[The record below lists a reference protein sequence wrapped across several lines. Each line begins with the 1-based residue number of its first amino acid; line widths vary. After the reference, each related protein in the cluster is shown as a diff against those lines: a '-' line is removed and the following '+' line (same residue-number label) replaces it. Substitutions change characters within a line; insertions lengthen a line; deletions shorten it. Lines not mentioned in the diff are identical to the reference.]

1 MEGPPTEGPSAE
13 GAPLTAMGPLLEPGV
28 LPSDDEEGTDEQAPG
43 TDEAEATDE
52 APPAPG
58 GALGAAVAAALR
70 AALERTGVV
79 PPQGPPEIPATPPTS
94 EPLDLLDTSSAP
106 WLRDPELGVQWA
118 ESWIASHQDHEVA
131 PGEVEAEVE
140 EGPELAAPIAD
151 PSDTPPPPPVQE
163 IAVTPPPPPP
173 APPPPPPEPLPSS
186 REAAPPEPVPLP
198 PRSRPYEPRSLE
210 LFSGQAGPASVPATW
225 AQRTVP
231 APDPVRDIVAV
242 ASPRSRRPGSR
253 IPVALAIGIG
263 LVLGLIGGLVAYA
276 AGPAVTDV
284 YLTRYDVPVRN
295 LPEALDGLRIVQ
307 VSDLHLPGS
316 AATADSAARLVVR
329 ARPDIVLIT
338 GDMIDDASPATLEAL
353 DRFLAMTRGSRGT
366 FAILG
371 ERETTLREQLEPV
384 YAAKGIRLLANERAS
399 LEVGNAR
406 LIVAGF
412 DGSSKRR
419 LQLTPAGTWDMGE
432 LVRPRAEII
441 MTHASELLAD
451 VPAADLKTAAF
462 VVAGHSLGGTLGLP
476 SLLGQS
482 SRYRSGWYMLEDTHL
497 YVSNGIGTG
506 RLRARL
512 LAPAEVTRFTLR
524 RATQPF
530 EAPSAEAPGS
540 D

>member
-1 MEGPPTEGPSAE
+1 MEGPRTEGPSPE
-13 GAPLTAMGPLLEPGV
+13 GAPLTAMGPLLEPGI
-28 LPSDDEEGTDEQAPG
+28 LPSDDEEGIDEQAPG
-43 TDEAEATDE
+43 TDESEATDE

-79 PPQGPPEIPATPPTS
+79 PPQGPPEAPTAPPTS
-94 EPLDLLDTSSAP
+94 EPLDLLDTSLAP

-131 PGEVEAEVE
+131 PGEVEAEAE
-140 EGPELAAPIAD
+140 AAPD
-151 PSDTPPPPPVQE
+151 PAAPVAEPTDTPPPPPTAQE

-173 APPPPPPEPLPSS
+173 APPPEPPPTA
-186 REAAPPEPVPLP
+186 RETAPAGPVTLP
-198 PRSRPYEPRSLE
+198 PSRRPYEPRSLE
-210 LFSGQAGPASVPATW
+210 LFSGQAGPAPTPATW
-225 AQRTVP
+225 AERAVP
-231 APDPVRDIVAV
+231 APDPVRDLVAV
-242 ASPRSRRPGSR
+242 VPPRPRPPASR
-253 IPVALAIGIG
+253 IPVTLAVGIG

-276 AGPAVTDV
+276 VGPAVTDV

-295 LPEALDGLRIVQ
+295 LPAALDGLRIVQ

-316 AATADSAARLVVR
+316 AAAADSAARLVVR

-338 GDMIDDASPATLEAL
+338 GDMIDDASPATLDAL
-353 DRFLAMTRGSRGT
+353 SRFLTMARGSRGT
-366 FAILG
+366 FALLG
-371 ERETTLREQLEPV
+371 ERETKLREELEPV

-399 LEVGNAR
+399 VEVGNAR

-412 DGSSKRR
+412 DGSPRRR
-419 LQLTPAGTWDMGE
+419 LQLTPAGTWDMAE
-432 LVRPRAEII
+432 LVRPRVEII

-451 VPAADLKTAAF
+451 VPAADIKTAAF
-462 VVAGHSLGGTLGLP
+462 VVAGHSLGGTLGMP
-476 SLLGQS
+476 SLLGRS
-482 SRYRSGWYMLEDTHL
+482 SRYRSGWYMLEATHL

-506 RLRARL
+506 RLPARL

-530 EAPSAEAPGS
+530 EAPSPEGPET

>member
-1 MEGPPTEGPSAE
+1 MEGPPSEGPSPE
-13 GAPLTAMGPLLEPGV
+13 GAPLTAIGPLLEPGI

-43 TDEAEATDE
+43 ADEAEAMDE

-79 PPQGPPEIPATPPTS
+79 PPQGPPEAPTAPPTS

-131 PGEVEAEVE
+131 PGEAEAVVEAA
-140 EGPELAAPIAD
+140 PDPAAPIAE

-163 IAVTPPPPPP
+163 IAVTPPLPPP
-173 APPPPPPEPLPSS
+173 APPPTPPEPPPTA
-186 REAAPPEPVPLP
+186 REAVPPEPVPLP

-210 LFSGQAGPASVPATW
+210 LFSGQAGPAPVPATW

-242 ASPRSRRPGSR
+242 ASPRSRRPASR
-253 IPVALAIGIG
+253 IPVALAVGIG

-276 AGPAVTDV
+276 VGPAVTDV

-338 GDMIDDASPATLEAL
+338 GDMIDDASPATVDAL
-353 DRFLAMTRGSRGT
+353 SRFLVMTRGSRGT

-371 ERETTLREQLEPV
+371 ERETKLREELEAV

-419 LQLTPAGTWDMGE
+419 LQLTPAGTWEMGE
-432 LVRPRAEII
+432 LVRPRVEII

-506 RLRARL
+506 RLAARL

-530 EAPSAEAPGS
+530 EAPSPEGPGS

>member
-1 MEGPPTEGPSAE
+1 MEGPPTGGPSPE
-13 GAPLTAMGPLLEPGV
+13 GAPLTAIGPLLEPGI

-43 TDEAEATDE
+43 ADEAEAMDE

-79 PPQGPPEIPATPPTS
+79 PPQGPPEAPTAPPTS

-131 PGEVEAEVE
+131 PGEAEAVVEAAPDPA
-140 EGPELAAPIAD
+140 GPIAES
-151 PSDTPPPPPVQE
+151 SDTPPPPPVQE
-163 IAVTPPPPPP
+163 IAVTPPLPPP
-173 APPPPPPEPLPSS
+173 APPPTSPEPPPTA
-186 REAAPPEPVPLP
+186 REAVPPEPVPLP
-198 PRSRPYEPRSLE
+198 PRSRPYEARSLE
-210 LFSGQAGPASVPATW
+210 LFSGQAGPAPVPATW

-242 ASPRSRRPGSR
+242 ASLRSRRPASR
-253 IPVALAIGIG
+253 IPVALAVGIG

-276 AGPAVTDV
+276 VGPAVTDV

-338 GDMIDDASPATLEAL
+338 GDMIDDASPATLDAL
-353 DRFLAMTRGSRGT
+353 SRFLVMTRGSRGT

-371 ERETTLREQLEPV
+371 ERETKLREELEAA

-419 LQLTPAGTWDMGE
+419 LQLTPAGTWEMGE
-432 LVRPRAEII
+432 LVRPRVEII

-506 RLRARL
+506 RLAARL

-530 EAPSAEAPGS
+530 EAPSPEGPGS